1 MNSRTWSWLVV
12 FLAVLFLAGMGVIT
26 TGCDGNSDSEA
37 SNGST
42 DPAADAEAKG
52 KGEDEDD
59 KEEAVPVEV
68 VNLATGQIE
77 SVLRYSTN
85 LEAESQVQVHAQAA
99 RQVVKLLVEEGD
111 RAARGQV
118 LVRLM
123 DDEQR
128 NNLAMVRS
136 ELDKAN
142 REYERSQ
149 RLFRENLISEQQ
161 FNDATYEIDQ
171 LKIRVENAERELG
184 YTEVRAP
191 IAGTITS
198 RLVNLGDQITV
209 GQHLFDIVDFDSI
222 VARVYVPE
230 KHLPELH
237 KGLLARVSSPSLG
250 TRTYQGQVDRIAP
263 VVDPKSGTV
272 KLTVA
277 LGGQTGLRP
286 GMYVDVDLVT
296 ASHEDVVLVPKQA
309 IVYDNDRMFVYTLEG
324 ENRVRRVLL
333 EAVLTD
339 KDNIEPLEGL
349 NAGDPIIIAGQTG
362 LKDGTLVELPA
373 PPEEAVAE
381 AGEPADGEPEAA
393 EAVETEVEKAGEPR
407 DEAMLASQSDE
418 RASR

>member
-1 MNSRTWSWLVV
+1 MVLLTLVLV
-12 FLAVLFLAGMGVIT
+12 AGMGVIT
-26 TGCDGNSDSEA
+26 TGCEVSSDSEA
-37 SNGST
+37 SDGSAE
-42 DPAADAEAKG
+42 PAAETDAETEGEQDGA
-52 KGEDEDD
+52 GEDED

-77 SVLRYSTN
+77 AVLRYSTN
-85 LEAESQVQVHAQAA
+85 LEAESHVEVHAQAA

-111 RAARGQV
+111 RVAPNQV

-136 ELDKAN
+136 ELDKAR
-142 REYERSQ
+142 REYDRSR
-149 RLFRENLISEQQ
+149 RLYKENLISEQQ

-191 IAGTITS
+191 IGGTITS
-198 RLVNLGDQITV
+198 RLAKLGDQITV
-209 GQHLFDIVDFDSI
+209 GQHLFDIVDFESI

-230 KHLPELH
+230 KHLPELR
-237 KGLLARVSSPSLG
+237 KGLTARVSSPSLG
-250 TRTYQGQVDRIAP
+250 DRVYQGRVQRIAP
-263 VVDPKSGTV
+263 VVDPRSGTV

-277 LGGQTGLRP
+277 LGGQRGLRP

-296 ASHEDVVLVPKQA
+296 ASHDDVVLVPKQA
-309 IVYDNDRMFVYTLEG
+309 VVYDNDRMFVYTLEDG
-324 ENRVRRVLL
+324 NRARRVLL

-339 KDNIEPLEGL
+339 KEHIEPAEGL
-349 NAGDPIIIAGQTG
+349 QAGDPIIIAGQTG
-362 LKDGTLVELPA
+362 LKDGTLVELPQ
-373 PPEEAVAE
+373 PPEEEEVVPEEQLVEESEPEETDPE
-381 AGEPADGEPEAA
+381 AGEDGDDA
-393 EAVETEVEKAGEPR
+393 
-407 DEAMLASQSDE
+407 AMLASKTGD

>member
-1 MNSRTWSWLVV
+1 MKRIARSWLVLL
-12 FLAVLFLAGMGVIT
+12 LAVLLLAGIGVFN
-26 TGCDGNSDSEA
+26 TGCNVNSESEA
-37 SNGST
+37 SDSST
-42 DPAADAEAKG
+42 EPDAEADADG
-52 KGEDEDD
+52 EDGDGEDED

-68 VNLATGQIE
+68 VNLATGEIE

-85 LEAESQVQVHAQAA
+85 LEAESHVEVHAQAA

-111 RAARGQV
+111 RVAKGQV

-128 NNLAMVRS
+128 NSLAMVRS
-136 ELDKAN
+136 ELDKAR
-142 REYERSQ
+142 REYERDQ
-149 RLFRENLISEQQ
+149 RLFKENLISEQQ
-161 FNDATYEIDQ
+161 FNEATYEIDQ
-171 LKIRVENAERELG
+171 LKIRMENAERELG

-191 IAGTITS
+191 IRGTITT
-198 RLVNLGDQITV
+198 RLVKLGDQITV

-230 KHLPELH
+230 KHLPELR
-237 KGLLARVSSPSLG
+237 KGLIARVSSPSLG
-250 TRTYQGQVDRIAP
+250 ERIYQGSVQRIAP

-277 LGGQTGLRP
+277 LGGQSGLRP

-309 IVYDNDRMFVYTLEG
+309 VVYDNDRMFVYIMGE
-324 ENRVRRVLL
+324 ENRANRVLL

-339 KDNIEPLEGL
+339 KLYIEPLEGL
-349 NAGDPIIIAGQTG
+349 TVGDPVIIAGQTG
-362 LKDGTLVELPA
+362 LKDGTLVAIPEPVQEELADSEPVDS
-373 PPEEAVAE
+373 EEK
-381 AGEPADGEPEAA
+381 EPAEE
-393 EAVETEVEKAGEPR
+393 EKAR
-407 DEAMLASQSDE
+407 DEAMLASKTGE

>member
-1 MNSRTWSWLVV
+1 VLL
-12 FLAVLFLAGMGVIT
+12 LAVLLLAGIGVFT
-26 TGCDGNSDSEA
+26 TGCNVSSDSEA
-37 SNGST
+37 
-42 DPAADAEAKG
+42 AADSTEPVAGAD
-52 KGEDEDD
+52 GEDED

-68 VNLATGQIE
+68 VNLTTGEIE
-77 SVLRYSTN
+77 AVLRYSTN
-85 LEAESQVQVHAQAA
+85 LEAESHVQVHAQAA
-99 RQVVKLLVEEGD
+99 RQVVRLLVEEGD
-111 RAARGQV
+111 RVAKDQV

-136 ELDKAN
+136 DLDKAR
-142 REYERSQ
+142 REYERSR
-149 RLFRENLISEQQ
+149 RLFKENLISEQQ
-161 FNDATYEIDQ
+161 FNDATYEIAQ
-171 LKIRVENAERELG
+171 LEIRLENADRELG

-191 IAGTITS
+191 IPGTITT
-198 RLVNLGDQITV
+198 RLVKLGDQITV
-209 GQHLFDIVDFDSI
+209 GQHLFDIVDFESI

-250 TRTYQGQVDRIAP
+250 ERTYHGSVQRIAP

-277 LGGQTGLRP
+277 LGGQPGLRP

-309 IVYDNDRMFVYTLEG
+309 VVYDNDRMFVYTLSDED
-324 ENRVRRVLL
+324 RARRVLL

-339 KDNIEPLEGL
+339 KNFIEPVEGL

-362 LKDGTLVELPA
+362 LKDGTLVELPEPA
-373 PPEEAVAE
+373 QEELAESEPVAPEEEESAE
-381 AGEPADGEPEAA
+381 D
-393 EAVETEVEKAGEPR
+393 PR
-407 DEAMLASQSDE
+407 DEAMLASKSDQ